1 MKHNT
6 TYASGNPDFTVS
18 DALVTIDTSVI
29 VDIMREEC
37 GEADSSIDINTGAT
51 VKLTLADGSCLSHNV
66 DIGE

>member
-18 DALVTIDTSVI
+18 DALVTIDISVI

-37 GEADSSIDINTGAT
+37 GEADSSIDINAGAT
-51 VKLTLADGSCLSHNV
+51 VKLTLADGTILTYSV
-66 DIGE
+66 TIGG